1 MVGAVRMYL
10 SPEFRRPY
18 ADSEAT
24 NRAVLLHRLSD
35 ATLSL
40 LRNSALMPLQALAV
54 FSSER
59 G

>member
-1 MVGAVRMYL
+1 MVGAVRMDL

-35 ATLSL
+35 ATGFYFHRGLPGSVEVVAEGAL
-40 LRNSALMPLQALAV
+40 L
-54 FSSER
+54 
-59 G
+59 